1 MGHLAFNVALF
12 QRDRASARQ

>member
-1 MGHLAFNVALF
+1 MGHLAFNVTLF